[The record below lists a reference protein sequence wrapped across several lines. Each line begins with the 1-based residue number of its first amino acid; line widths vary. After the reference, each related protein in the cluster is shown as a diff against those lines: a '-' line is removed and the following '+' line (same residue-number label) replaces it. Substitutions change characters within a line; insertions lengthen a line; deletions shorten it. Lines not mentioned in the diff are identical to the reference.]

1 MNLPAPTVELVPIEK
16 LKEWEKNPRKKHAVA
31 AIGASISAFGYLSPI
46 IVQKDT
52 YRILGGHG
60 RLKALRAKKVKI
72 VPVIVADITDDKADA
87 FTIADNR
94 LTDSSEFD
102 LADVGRIFQEMDRD
116 LAKLTGFTEGEINQ
130 LAALT
135 AEVDDA
141 AAVGRD
147 AQKATIYAG
156 DEKNVDSTNTT
167 MFVTFG
173 TREQLK
179 QVKSEIRKL
188 QLGNEKTIGQVV
200 YEKFLPVMS

>member
-1 MNLPAPTVELVPIEK
+1 
-16 LKEWEKNPRKKHAVA
+16 
-31 AIGASISAFGYLSPI
+31 
-46 IVQKDT
+46 
-52 YRILGGHG
+52 
-60 RLKALRAKKVKI
+60 
-72 VPVIVADITDDKADA
+72 DINGDQADA
-87 FTIADNR
+87 FTTSDNR
-94 LTDSSEFD
+94 LTDRSGFES
-102 LADVGRIFQEMDRD
+102 ADGGKILQGMDPE

-200 YEKFLPVMS
+200 YEKFLPV